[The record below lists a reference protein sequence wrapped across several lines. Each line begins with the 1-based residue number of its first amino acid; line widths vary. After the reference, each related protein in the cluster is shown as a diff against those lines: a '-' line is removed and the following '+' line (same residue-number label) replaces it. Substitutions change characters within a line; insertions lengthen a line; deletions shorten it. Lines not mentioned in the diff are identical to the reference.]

1 MACNSC
7 GGCGGCAAVSPCSS
21 CSAVSPYAESSV
33 CNGCKDPITYKIGW
47 RDTYYCLAIRYDT
60 SVECLQAVNPGIDP
74 LNLQIGSKINICRG
88 SNDPAHTAPEESGC
102 GCNCCGG
109 CGGCGSCGGC
119 GCS

>member
-7 GGCGGCAAVSPCSS
+7 NSCGSSYSCSS
-21 CSAVSPYAESSV
+21 CSAVSPYAENSS

-47 RDTYYCLAIRYDT
+47 RDTYYCLAIRFDT

-74 LNLQIGSKINICRG
+74 LNLQIGSQINICRG
-88 SNDPAHTAPEESGC
+88 SNDPAHTAPEDSC
-102 GCNCCGG
+102 GCCG